1 MGERWGVGVGGF
13 FCAGHNKWGLDA
25 LYNIFKIV
33 YKQKKEFVMVYS
45 LVDIDAKSY
54 DGNMVFLYGDEG
66 AERNLPLGRREVE
79 LVKGKRARGEKDF
92 VVGFDRLPKRLYF
105 VSFDSER
112 GASEVQEGLRRR
124 AMEVLKLMERD
135 GVKEAGLSGEG
146 TLPEEVAAFVE
157 GLTLADY
164 SFDRY
169 KSRECYHL
177 DRVEVSS
184 MFLKEEELE
193 SQERLWNRIWWCR
206 EWVNMPVADLNAER
220 FAEEL
225 EEVAKDLEGVK
236 CTVMD
241 RKKIESLRMGGLL
254 GVNKGSVDEPRF
266 VVLEYDGGA
275 RPEGLAAGQPEK
287 GQRPAGAPEEQPIVL
302 VGKGVMYD
310 TGGLNIK
317 PEDYMQEMKSD
328 MAGAATMA
336 SVVFAAADNRLPVRV
351 VALLPL
357 TDNRPGFN
365 AYAADDILTMYDGT
379 TVEVVNTDAE
389 GRLILAD
396 AIAYAVKNYNP
407 KVIIDA
413 ATLTG
418 AAVRAISTFGIAAMQ
433 TNAEREME
441 MLKIVGEEVYERLV
455 EFPMWKEYDELIKSE
470 YADLRNCGTTPQAG
484 TITAGKFLAHFA
496 KDVPYVH
503 LDIAGVAYFTKA
515 QQYYRAGASGV
526 GVRLLYAYLQMQN
539 N

>member
-1 MGERWGVGVGGF
+1 M
-13 FCAGHNKWGLDA
+13 
-25 LYNIFKIV
+25 I
-33 YKQKKEFVMVYS
+33 YS
-45 LVDIDAKSY
+45 LQDINPKVYEGD
-54 DGNMVFLYGDEG
+54 MIFMYGDES
-66 AERNLPLGRREVE
+66 AERVLPLGKREVE
-79 LVKGKRARGEKDF
+79 LVKGKRNEGGEDAKDF
-92 VVGFDRLPKRLYF
+92 VVAFDRLPSRLYF

-112 GASEVQEGLRRR
+112 KGAEVQERLRLL
-124 AMEVLKLMERD
+124 AAEVLRLLERD
-135 GVKEAGLSGEG
+135 GVREVALCGEG
-146 TLPEEVAAFVE
+146 TLPEEVAAMVE

-169 KSRECYHL
+169 KTKERYHL
-177 DRVEVSS
+177 ERLAVSKVFFS
-184 MFLKEEELE
+184 EEELE
-193 SQERLWNRIWWCR
+193 SQRRLWNRIFWCR

-220 FAEEL
+220 FADEL
-225 EEVAKDLEGVK
+225 EAVAKDLEGVR

-266 VVLEYDGGA
+266 VVLEYDGCAGA
-275 RPEGLAAGQPEK
+275 EGRAGGQPEK
-287 GQRPAGAPEEQPIVL
+287 GRRDAGAPAEQPIVL

-317 PEDYMQEMKSD
+317 PDDYMQEMKSD

-336 SVVFAAADNRLPVRV
+336 SVVFAAADNGLPVRV

-357 TDNRPGFN
+357 TDNRPGGN

-407 KVIIDA
+407 RVIIDA

-433 TNAEREME
+433 TNAERELE
-441 MLKIVGEEVYERLV
+441 LLKIVGEEVHERLV

-515 QQYYRAGASGV
+515 QQYYRAGASGY
-526 GVRLLYAYLQMQN
+526 GMRLLYGYLQVQ
-539 N
+539 

>member
-1 MGERWGVGVGGF
+1 M
-13 FCAGHNKWGLDA
+13 
-25 LYNIFKIV
+25 I
-33 YKQKKEFVMVYS
+33 YS
-45 LVDIDAKSY
+45 LQDINPKVYEGD
-54 DGNMVFLYGDEG
+54 MIFMYGDES
-66 AERNLPLGRREVE
+66 AERVLPLGKREVE
-79 LVKGKRARGEKDF
+79 LVKRRRSGEWGAGSDEWGVMSDEGKDF
-92 VVGFDRLPKRLYF
+92 VVAFDRLPSRLYF

-112 GASEVQEGLRRR
+112 KGAEVQERLRLL
-124 AMEVLKLMERD
+124 AAEVLKMLERD
-135 GVKEAGLSGEG
+135 GVKEVALCGEG
-146 TLPEEVAAFVE
+146 TLPEEVAAMVE

-169 KSRECYHL
+169 KTKERYHL
-177 DRVEVSS
+177 ERLAVSKVFFS
-184 MFLKEEELE
+184 EEELE
-193 SQERLWNRIWWCR
+193 SQRRLWNRIYWCR

-220 FAEEL
+220 FADEL
-225 EEVAKDLEGVK
+225 EAVAKDLEGVK

-266 VVLEYDGGA
+266 VVLEYDGCAGA
-275 RPEGLAAGQPEK
+275 EGRAGGQPER
-287 GQRPAGAPEEQPIVL
+287 GRRPAGAAAERPIVL

-317 PEDYMQEMKSD
+317 PDDYMQEMKSD

-357 TDNRPGFN
+357 TDNRPGGN

-396 AIAYAVKNYNP
+396 AIAYGVKNYNP
-407 KVIIDA
+407 RVIIDA

-433 TNAEREME
+433 TNAERELE
-441 MLKIVGEEVYERLV
+441 LLKIVGEEVHERLV
-455 EFPMWKEYDELIKSE
+455 EFPMWKEYDELIRSE

-515 QQYYRAGASGV
+515 QQYYRAGASGY
-526 GVRLLYAYLQMQN
+526 GMRLLYGYLQVQ
-539 N
+539 

>member
-1 MGERWGVGVGGF
+1 VF
-13 FCAGHNKWGLDA
+13 FG
-25 LYNIFKIV
+25 
-33 YKQKKEFVMVYS
+33 
-45 LVDIDAKSY
+45 
-54 DGNMVFLYGDEG
+54 
-66 AERNLPLGRREVE
+66 
-79 LVKGKRARGEKDF
+79 
-92 VVGFDRLPKRLYF
+92 
-105 VSFDSER
+105 
-112 GASEVQEGLRRR
+112 
-124 AMEVLKLMERD
+124 
-135 GVKEAGLSGEG
+135 
-146 TLPEEVAAFVE
+146 
-157 GLTLADY
+157 
-164 SFDRY
+164 
-169 KSRECYHL
+169 
-177 DRVEVSS
+177 
-184 MFLKEEELE
+184 EEELE
-193 SQERLWNRIWWCR
+193 LQRRLWNRIYWCR

-220 FAEEL
+220 FADEL
-225 EEVAKDLEGVK
+225 QAVAADLEGVT

-241 RKKIESLRMGGLL
+241 KRKIESLRMGGLL
-254 GVNKGSVDEPRF
+254 GVNRGSVDEPRF
-266 VVLEYDGGA
+266 VVLEYDGC
-275 RPEGLAAGQPEK
+275 AGVES
-287 GQRPAGAPEEQPIVL
+287 GERRVESGEGAPGERPIVL

-357 TDNRPGFN
+357 TDNRPGGN

-407 KVIIDA
+407 RVIIDA

-433 TNAEREME
+433 TNAERELE
-441 MLKIVGEEVYERLV
+441 LLKIVGEEVHERLV
-455 EFPMWKEYDELIKSE
+455 EFPMWKEYDELIRSE

-515 QQYYRAGASGV
+515 QQYYRAGASGY
-526 GVRLLYAYLQMQN
+526 GMRLLYGYLQVQ
-539 N
+539 